1 MSAIRYG
8 LYFERDGTVLRI
20 PVNPEG
26 YTIQKEGDNAE
37 YNVLGLG
44 PVMVPRKPKLQVISW
59 EGYFPG
65 RAESGF
71 VLTSGQFLPPKTYL
85 DFVRKAMDDGAPV
98 RFIANRYTDSGE
110 PIFDTNLQV
119 LVTSFQS
126 EEKGGETGDFY
137 YSLTLTEYR
146 DYSPQ
151 TVQVQQDT
159 PSAPAT
165 ASAEPA
171 RDIPAG
177 QLTVGAMVTVNG
189 NYYYSSYG
197 DEPHGT
203 FSGFRG
209 KVSRIVTNDPQRACP
224 VHITTESGG
233 ARGWVK
239 ANQCQLAGTGQAV
252 SG

>member
-1 MSAIRYG
+1 MGANLYG
-8 LYFERDGTVLRI
+8 LYFERDGAVLRI

-26 YTIQKEGDNAE
+26 YAIQTEGDNAE

-44 PVMVPRKPKLQVISW
+44 PVMVPRKPKLQTVSW
-59 EGYFPG
+59 DGYFPG
-65 RAESGF
+65 NPKSGA
-71 VLTSGQFLPPKTYL
+71 VLTAGQFLPPKTYL
-85 DFVRKAMDDGAPV
+85 DFFQKAMADGAPV
-98 RFIANRYTDSGE
+98 RFIANRYTEDGTA
-110 PIFDTNLQV
+110 IFDTNMQV
-119 LVTSFQS
+119 LVTAFQW
-126 EEKGGETGDFY
+126 EEKGGQTGDFY
-137 YSLTLTEYR
+137 YTLSLTEYR

-151 TVQVQQDT
+151 TVQVQQET
-159 PSAPAT
+159 PSAPAA

-177 QLTVGAMVTVNG
+177 QLTVGALVTVNG

-209 KVSRIVTNDPQRACP
+209 KISRIVTNDPQRAYP
-224 VHITTESGG
+224 IHITTESGG

-239 ANQCQLAGTGQAV
+239 ESQVTLG
-252 SG
+252 

>member
-1 MSAIRYG
+1 MGANLYG
-8 LYFERDGTVLRI
+8 LYFERDGVVLRI
-20 PVNPEG
+20 PVNPES
-26 YTIQKEGDNAE
+26 YAIAKENNNAE

-44 PVMVPRKPKLQVISW
+44 PVMIPRKPKLQTISW
-59 EGYFPG
+59 DGYFPG
-65 RAESGF
+65 NPDGEA
-71 VLTSGQFLPPKTYL
+71 VLTAGQFAPPKTYI
-85 DFVRKAMDDGAPV
+85 DFFQSAMNDRVPV
-98 RFIANRYTDSGE
+98 NFVANRYQEDGTA
-110 PIFDTNLQV
+110 IFDTNMQV
-119 LVTSFQS
+119 LVTAFQC
-126 EEKGGETGDFY
+126 EEKGGQTGDFY
-137 YSLTLTEYR
+137 YTLSLTEYR

-151 TVQVQQDT
+151 TVQVQQNA

-165 ASAEPA
+165 ASTEQT

-177 QLTVGAMVTVNG
+177 QLTVGALVTVNG

-209 KVSRIVTNDPQRACP
+209 KVSRIVTNDPQRAYP

-239 ANQCQLAGTGQAV
+239 QSQCQVV